1 MRKFSLILAALLIA
15 GTVYA
20 RPQATRKTI
29 TLGTNSSGS
38 ATMALAGYIDT
49 VYVAVSD
56 GASTGTVTLAYAPSI
71 GGTSINVATNA
82 VTDEK
87 VWRPVVD
94 RTDTAGAA
102 LTSDEPQPFIMNGET
117 LTFSVSSSP
126 TGLLWRIVVI
136 SEDGK

>member
-1 MRKFSLILAALLIA
+1 M
-15 GTVYA
+15 
-20 RPQATRKTI
+20 
-29 TLGTNSSGS
+29 
-38 ATMALAGYIDT
+38 
-49 VYVAVSD
+49 YVAVSD